1 MAGGLAGMRP
11 HPPQP
16 HSPCP
21 RGRARMAPR
30 AWRPSRARSHWGT
43 ASHSGALQ
51 RRSGRLRTWGAWDHL
66 SPGMCELCVY
76 WTPTPAPRCP
86 PPPQP
91 PHQDDDGA
99 ECRREGLFP
108 RAWLGC
114 RREGLLSRACLG
126 CRREGLFPRACLG
139 DASSSGQ
146 APVLTSVASGPDSGR
161 CEPGHSAQHAGPGGC
176 KSGPPLVPPE
186 GNPPTGEP
194 PAHMGT
200 AAAVN
205 ITPALSPAC
214 TQSVPLGIGAVL
226 AEALRPERVFPG
238 PWWKTPEQE

>member
-1 MAGGLAGMRP
+1 MQGCVPP
-11 HPPQP
+11 HPQP

-21 RGRARMAPR
+21 RGRARTAPR
-30 AWRPSRARSHWGT
+30 AWRPSRAQSHWGT
-43 ASHSGALQ
+43 ASHLGALQ

-76 WTPTPAPRCP
+76 WTPTPAPHCP
-86 PPPQP
+86 PALQP
-91 PHQDDDGA
+91 LHQDDDGA
-99 ECRREGLFP
+99 ECRCEGLFP
-108 RAWLGC
+108 RACLRDRC
-114 RREGLLSRACLG
+114 EGLLSRACLG
-126 CRREGLFPRACLG
+126 CRGEGLFPRACLG
-139 DASSSGQ
+139 DAGSSGQ

-161 CEPGHSAQHAGPGGC
+161 CEPGHSAQRAGPGGC
-176 KSGPPLVPPE
+176 KSGPPPVPPE

-214 TQSVPLGIGAVL
+214 T
-226 AEALRPERVFPG
+226 
-238 PWWKTPEQE
+238 